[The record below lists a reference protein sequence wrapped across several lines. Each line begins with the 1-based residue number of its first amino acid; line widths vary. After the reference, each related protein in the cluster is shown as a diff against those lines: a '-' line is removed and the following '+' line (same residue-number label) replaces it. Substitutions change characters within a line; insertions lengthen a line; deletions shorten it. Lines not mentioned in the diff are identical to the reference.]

1 MPYIELKTSVKLN
14 EEKKTEL
21 KTVLGEIVTLIPGKT
36 EAVTMIG
43 LLDEFELYLGG
54 TKLERGA
61 YVEVKMYKEAS
72 FESKAVLTEAIFKLL
87 KDSLGIENSDAYVTF
102 FEQPQWGAKG
112 SLK

>member
-1 MPYIELKTSVKLN
+1 MPYIELKTSVALN

-21 KTVLGEIVTLIPGKT
+21 KAAFGEIVTLIPGKT

-43 LLDEFELYLGG
+43 LIDGFDLYLGG
-54 TKLERGA
+54 IKLERGA

-72 FESKAVLTEAIFKLL
+72 FEGKAALTDAIFKLL
-87 KDSLGIENSDAYVTF
+87 KDSLEIENAHVYVTF